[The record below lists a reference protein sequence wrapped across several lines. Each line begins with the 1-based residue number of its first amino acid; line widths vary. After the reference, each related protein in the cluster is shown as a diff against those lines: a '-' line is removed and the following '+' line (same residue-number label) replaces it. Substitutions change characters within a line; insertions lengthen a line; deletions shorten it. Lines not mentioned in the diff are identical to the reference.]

1 MTDPAIYD
9 ALEGGLHFRFL
20 DEHGGFIPGSPA
32 VGGGCISNE
41 PTADGLCVQEGA
53 LTAYEIIPDSFTL
66 QAVSIWDDKKV
77 LDTVTV
83 QR

>member
-1 MTDPAIYD
+1 MTDPAVYD
-9 ALEGGLHFRFL
+9 ALEGGLLFRFL
-20 DEHGGFIPGSPA
+20 DENGKFIPASPA
-32 VGGGCISNE
+32 VSGGSITGE
-41 PTADGLCVQEGA
+41 PNADGLYVQEGA
-53 LTAYEIIPDSFTL
+53 LTAHEVIPDSFTL